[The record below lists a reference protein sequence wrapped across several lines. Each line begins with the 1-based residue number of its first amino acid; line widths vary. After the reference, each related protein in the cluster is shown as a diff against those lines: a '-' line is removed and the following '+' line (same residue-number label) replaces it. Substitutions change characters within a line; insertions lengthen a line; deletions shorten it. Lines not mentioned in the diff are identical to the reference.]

1 MAARQGFTAHI
12 SQASEDAKRAVLS
25 RAPTAIKSHYW
36 LNNLNTTCT
45 IKSAPPRSPEV
56 MEMLSTHSGWLV
68 KRNEQHVW
76 QRRWCCVVPHM
87 FLYYFEAEPEHEDG
101 DDGYETKEGFS
112 GGGIYRSDA
121 LIVENQDMLNDA
133 VRNGYTR
140 HNNRSSASPSRG
152 SDSFAERKNT
162 PSPTMLER
170 KYTAPVRGPTT
181 RSNDLSPSGIIDLE
195 CYSSVK
201 QSSVHELV
209 FELTGDPITNP
220 DLRSFYFQ
228 AGSQDDLE
236 IWTKALLSDRHSALK
251 DEREAYRQVCDSF
264 QLQLQNMSD
273 MIDTAEGKTAD
284 TERQLYNV
292 RSQAQKFRTQIV
304 AIVREAFEQSSWQKS
319 VQEGNT
325 NDATEKIIESL
336 EQARLTCLD
345 QLDEIVSSA
354 DCGRLSKDYG
364 ALTVQLLADYL
375 ATVVGS
381 YTDLNVQ
388 LNSAQ
393 QKLTKSEGVDHA
405 VVSDMKLKLDNL
417 EAERNEEKSAYE
429 AKIAAMEERLKESQ
443 NATVE
448 LRNQMNTQRMDF
460 SMFQSQ
466 AKSKLQELSAH
477 KKILKKEVIHLRKKV
492 EEIESER
499 DAALHITS
507 SVKSTVESEKEKN
520 QVLEKY
526 IENME
531 NQVRVQQNMM
541 EMISLSG
548 MSDVRSRN
556 GSVVGRIIGSS
567 DDQSF
572 SSFGQLMSEPQFAAR
587 DSSGSLRLPPSI
599 KSVKAKIPSS
609 AITSNDNNDIAM
621 ATPRGMLDAQLQAKD
636 RHDDHRKMALPPKI
650 ANRFPFETH
659 DDDNQSTFSE
669 LTEDRTQRAF
679 DAAPRIHYTT
689 SDMTGQNILTSENDG
704 EGEVKYEKI
713 SNDENNR
720 YPPKYIIG
728 GPDETTSQ
736 KTSKTDKIDDSQSKA
751 SRVES
756 VISIHSESSGGSK
769 LSVAQRARLAA
780 DQSSSNSVDVSNA
793 LPTNTTNEKT
803 ISNKGPRTR
812 SRSPGVFQQLGRRV
826 VTAIDNSPLG
836 VKLPEDTV
844 TQKPKAEDKD
854 AVVSGEPKLTLEER
868 QRIQRERQIQMLKAK
883 GLIKDEGDIRGGAG
897 SESISPSRRDRKKT

>member
-45 IKSAPPRSPEV
+45 IKSAPPRTPEV

-101 DDGYETKEGFS
+101 DYGYVTKDGFS
-112 GGGIYRSDA
+112 GGGIYRSDE

-140 HNNRSSASPSRG
+140 HSSRSSSSPSR
-152 SDSFAERKNT
+152 DSFVDRKNA

-209 FELTGDPITNP
+209 FELTGDAITNP

-304 AIVREAFEQSSWQKS
+304 AIVREAFEQSSWRQS
-319 VQEGNT
+319 VIEGKN
-325 NDATEKIIESL
+325 ATEKIIESL

-345 QLDEIVSSA
+345 QLDELVSSA
-354 DCGRLSKDYG
+354 DAGRMSKDYG
-364 ALTVQLLADYL
+364 LLTVQLLADYL
-375 ATVVGS
+375 ATVFGS
-381 YTDLNVQ
+381 YTELNVQ
-388 LNSAQ
+388 LSSAQ

-405 VVSDMKLKLDNL
+405 AVSDIKLKLDKM
-417 EAERNEEKSAYE
+417 EAERKEEKSMYE
-429 AKIAAMEERLKESQ
+429 AKIAAMEEQLQESQ
-443 NATVE
+443 RANE
-448 LRNQMNTQRMDF
+448 DLRNQMNTQRMDF

-466 AKSKLQELSAH
+466 AKSKLQELSGH

-499 DAALHITS
+499 DAALHITNS
-507 SVKSTVESEKEKN
+507 AKSNVESEKEKN

-526 IENME
+526 IESME

-548 MSDVRSRN
+548 MSDTKSRN

-572 SSFGQLMSEPQFAAR
+572 SSFGQFMSEQQFSAR
-587 DSSGSLRLPPSI
+587 DSSGSLRLPPSV
-599 KSVKAKIPSS
+599 KSGKAKLPSG
-609 AITSNDNNDIAM
+609 ATTSNENHDAAV
-621 ATPRGMLDAQLQAKD
+621 ATPRGMLDAQLQGRD

-650 ANRFPFETH
+650 ANRFPSETH
-659 DDDNQSTFSE
+659 DDDNQSAFSE

-679 DAAPRIHYTT
+679 DAIPRIHYTT

-713 SNDENNR
+713 SNDGNEDH

-728 GPDETTSQ
+728 GPDEATSL
-736 KTSKTDKIDDSQSKA
+736 KTSKTDKMDDTQSKV

-756 VISIHSESSGGSK
+756 VISTHSESSGGSK

-780 DQSSSNSVDVSNA
+780 DQPSNNSIDVSNT
-793 LPTNTTNEKT
+793 LPAITGNEKT
-803 ISNKGPRTR
+803 SSNNGPRTR

-836 VKLPEDTV
+836 VKLPEDNIT
-844 TQKPKAEDKD
+844 PKSNTEEKEK
-854 AVVSGEPKLTLEER
+854 VVSGEPKLTLEER
-868 QRIQRERQIQMLKAK
+868 QRIQRERQIQLLKAK
-883 GLIKDEGDIRGGAG
+883 GLIKSDGDIKGGAG
-897 SESISPSRRDRKKT
+897 SDSISPSRRERK